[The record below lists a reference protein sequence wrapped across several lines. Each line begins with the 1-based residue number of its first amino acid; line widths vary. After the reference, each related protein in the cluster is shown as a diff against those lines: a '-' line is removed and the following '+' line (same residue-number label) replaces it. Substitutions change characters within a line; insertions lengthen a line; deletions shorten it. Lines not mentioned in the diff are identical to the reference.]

1 MALHHRWGGTRSIRQ
16 WSQQKLQVPKME
28 VLNLIR
34 LFWGW
39 VLPYISLTY
48 SLSKVSTSILGTW
61 NVWWW
66 RVQKNSGCTFG
77 SCRLQVV
84 SRLQPFPAIK
94 WPLRLHFLVLQEHL
108 DTQAHS
114 CAGCASTSHLNFG
127 TSHRVPT
134 KNVGTLVCL
143 IRHFVVFAVQKQCS
157 PLWCQGT
164 NFHQFWM
171 QCLNLHGE
179 DTEMLVCTVDNI
191 KDVKDADKTLRP
203 VNLGRSSWVSKW
215 RTSCGSG
222 QLYIVMTF
230 WKSEF
235 LYFSKCQCDEK
246 NMQLLC
252 VEARVLQAIGS
263 LLWFVALACH
273 PAGSSLDG
281 VCFRKPLVPKQT
293 NILNPWNYI
302 NYHPLP
308 SLQIVLK
315 INQTDSTMA
324 VPKTSMLEPRL
335 CRMRSKQSRRSW
347 KLLQKPGVS
356 SFDKSHEYFKLQ
368 VPKFVKIMPLKR
380 HFRWHP
386 VTWRF
391 PSNACRS
398 FLCASGLHILWSIF
412 KKSRS
417 Q

>member
-1 MALHHRWGGTRSIRQ
+1 MALHHRWGGTWSIRQ

-66 RVQKNSGCTFG
+66 RVQKNSDCTFW

-114 CAGCASTSHLNFG
+114 CAGCASTSHLRRVLLTESQPRKEHCFVDQTLCGVRSPG
-127 TSHRVPT
+127 TVLTPVVP
-134 KNVGTLVCL
+134 
-143 IRHFVVFAVQKQCS
+143 RHQFS
-157 PLWCQGT
+157 P
-164 NFHQFWM
+164 FWM
-171 QCLNLHGE
+171 QFLNLHGE
-179 DTEMLVCTVDNI
+179 DTEMLVCTAENI

-222 QLYIVMTF
+222 QFYIVMTF

-252 VEARVLQAIGS
+252 GEARVLQAVGS
-263 LLWFVALACH
+263 LLWFVTLACH

-281 VCFRKPLVPKQT
+281 VCFRKPLVPSKLIFWT
-293 NILNPWNYI
+293 
-302 NYHPLP
+302 HETTSTP
-308 SLQIVLK
+308 STTITA
-315 INQTDSTMA
+315 N
-324 VPKTSMLEPRL
+324 
-335 CRMRSKQSRRSW
+335 
-347 KLLQKPGVS
+347 
-356 SFDKSHEYFKLQ
+356 
-368 VPKFVKIMPLKR
+368 
-380 HFRWHP
+380 
-386 VTWRF
+386 
-391 PSNACRS
+391 
-398 FLCASGLHILWSIF
+398 CA
-412 KKSRS
+412 
-417 Q
+417 